1 MRRAFAFGLS
11 LLALVSIV
19 SSDTLAASSKKS
31 LATITGSVRDNR
43 GNPLPGALV
52 SLVREGVNTVKEA
65 RTDKQGNFTAK
76 VSPGR

>member
-43 GNPLPGALV
+43 GNRSP
-52 SLVREGVNTVKEA
+52 VRLC
-65 RTDKQGNFTAK
+65 R
-76 VSPGR
+76 